1 MAVSHAGVVVVAV
14 LPVAAI
20 VPKAYSVHSS
30 PLVLAAV
37 PCADATFLF
46 ENQAAGF

>member
-1 MAVSHAGVVVVAV
+1 VSHAGVVVVAV
-14 LPVAAI
+14 PSVAAI
-20 VPKAYSVHSS
+20 VPKACAVHSS

-37 PCADATFLF
+37 LCAGATLPS